1 MANICIIP
9 ARGGSK
15 RIPRKNIKNFL
26 GKPIIAYSIEAAI
39 NSKLFDEVMVSTDDP
54 EIAEITIKHG
64 ASVPFMRSKKK
75 SDDFATLPEVIK
87 EVIEKFQKSRDITF
101 DNICCVLATNP
112 FISDYLL
119 KDSYQKFI
127 DQNGSSL
134 IAVTEHTP
142 PIQRT
147 FEIKNNLLSMVYPEY
162 FNTRTQDL
170 EIRYHDAGS
179 FFWVKNDSF
188 RVYKKG
194 LTDKTIPYILSNEMV
209 QDIDNLSDWKLAE
222 LKYKILLNG

>member
-1 MANICIIP
+1 MANLCIIP

-15 RIPRKNIKNFL
+15 RIPRKNIKDFL
-26 GKPIIAYSIEAAI
+26 GKPIIAYSVEAAI
-39 NSKLFDEVMVSTDDP
+39 NSKLFDEVMVSTDDA
-54 EIAEITIKHG
+54 EIADTAKIYG
-64 ASVPFMRSKKK
+64 ASIPFMRSKKN
-75 SDDFATLPEVIK
+75 SDDFATLSKVIN
-87 EVIEKFQKSRDITF
+87 EVIEKFHTSRNITF
-101 DNICCVLATNP
+101 ENICCVMATNP

-119 KDSYQKFI
+119 KDSYRKFI

-162 FNTRTQDL
+162 FKTRTQDL

-188 RVYKKG
+188 KVYKKG
-194 LTDKTIPYILSNEMV
+194 VTDKTIPYILSNEMV

-222 LKYKILLNG
+222 LKYQILLNG